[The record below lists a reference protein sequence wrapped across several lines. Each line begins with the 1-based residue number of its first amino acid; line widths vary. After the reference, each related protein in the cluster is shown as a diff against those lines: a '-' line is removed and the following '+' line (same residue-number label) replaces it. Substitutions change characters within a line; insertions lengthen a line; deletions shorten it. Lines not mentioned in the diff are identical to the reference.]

1 MDIGKELLPA
11 ILYSTYNAIVAIDI
25 FGTIVA
31 FNHAAEKIVGLPA
44 SDALS
49 RHIKEVI
56 PNTGLLEVLR
66 SGKTEANQRMVIYGR
81 AIISN
86 RSPIFSG
93 SKIVGAVGVF
103 QDLSDIESLSRELN
117 AYRKLTAELQAII
130 DSSND
135 GIYITD
141 GTGFTVRVNS
151 AYERI
156 SGIRASE
163 VVGRHMADLVKNG
176 YISESVTLRVL
187 ENRLSETILQRMRN
201 GKVVI
206 VTGNPV
212 FNEEG
217 EITMVVTNV
226 RDITELNNLQEK
238 LRETSGLT
246 RGYQQALTNLMFP
259 EDETLV
265 VGCSRI
271 MSELQELILQIA
283 PFPTTVL
290 IEGETGVGKEKL
302 AGLIHRNSN
311 RAQEPFIKVNCGA
324 IPDHL
329 LESELF
335 GYEPGAFTGAQ
346 KQGKPG
352 LFELADGG
360 TLLLDEIAELPPGL
374 QVKLLRVLQEK
385 EILRLGGVKT
395 RRIDVRVVST
405 TNRNLGEAVK
415 KGDFRRDLFYRLNVV
430 RLVVPPL
437 RERREDVPVLF
448 NFFLR
453 KFRHEYGLRREITS
467 DAMDCLECYDWPG
480 NVRELKNLIENL
492 VVSSRNEI
500 IGLENL
506 PAHMH
511 NRSGENPQKNIVVK
525 DLCKLRE
532 AVREIESQLLDMAIQ
547 EYPSLRKAAAALG
560 INHAT
565 LLRKVRRLVKENS
578 PKNDAG

>member
-1 MDIGKELLPA
+1 MDIGKELLSA
-11 ILYSTYNAIVAIDI
+11 ILDSTYNAIVAIDI
-25 FGTIVA
+25 FGTVVA
-31 FNHAAEKIVGLPA
+31 FNQAAEKIVGLPA
-44 SDALS
+44 HEALS
-49 RHIKEVI
+49 RHIKEII
-56 PNTGLLEVLR
+56 PNTGLLEVLK
-66 SGKTEANQRMVIYGR
+66 SGKIEANRRLVIYGR
-81 AIISN
+81 TVISN

-93 SKIVGAVGVF
+93 SEIVGAVGVF
-103 QDLSDIESLSRELN
+103 QDLSDIENLSQELDAN
-117 AYRKLTAELQAII
+117 RKLNAELQAII
-130 DSSND
+130 ESSND

-141 GTGFTVRVNS
+141 GMGSTVRANS

-156 SGIRASE
+156 TGIRASE
-163 VVGRHMADLVKNG
+163 VIGRHMADLVKEG

-187 ENRLSETILQRMRN
+187 ENRVSKTILQRIRN

-212 FNEEG
+212 FNDQG

-226 RDITELNNLQEK
+226 RDITELNALQEK
-238 LRETSGLT
+238 LQETSGLS
-246 RGYQQALTNLMFP
+246 RGYQQALTNLMIP
-259 EDETLV
+259 EDESLV
-265 VGCSRI
+265 VGISRT
-271 MSELQELILQIA
+271 MKELQELIRQIA

-290 IEGETGVGKEKL
+290 IEGESGVGKEIL

-311 RAQEPFIKVNCGA
+311 RAEEPFIKVNCGA

-335 GYEPGAFTGAQ
+335 GYEAGAFTGAQ
-346 KQGKPG
+346 RQGKPG

-360 TLLLDEIAELPPGL
+360 TLLLDEIGELPHGL

-385 EILRLGGVKT
+385 EILRVGGLKPK
-395 RRIDVRVVST
+395 RIDVRVLST
-405 TNRNLGEAVK
+405 TNRKLEEAVK
-415 KGDFRRDLFYRLNVV
+415 KGDFRSDLFYRLNVV

-437 RERREDVPVLF
+437 RERREDVPVLV
-448 NFFLR
+448 NFFFR
-453 KFRHEYGLRREITS
+453 KFCQEYGLRLEITS
-467 DAMDCLECYDWPG
+467 DALACLEWYDWPG

-492 VVSSRNEI
+492 VVSSRTEI

-511 NRSGENPQKNIVVK
+511 NRSGGVPQRKVVVK
-525 DLCKLRE
+525 NLCKLQE
-532 AVREIESQLLDMAIQ
+532 AVSEMESQLLEMAIK

-565 LLRKVRRLVKENS
+565 LLRKARRLAKEKSQQN
-578 PKNDAG
+578 